1 MRSLE
6 TKHALNAGTNL
17 SYENKPETSLLNQKV
32 HELVQVIQFT
42 RVDKTQARIY
52 QRQIADAFKDSGSFV
67 KQLATFEALPADNS
81 LSREA
86 LLDELEKILSETEIN
101 SEQSKNFLKRNAFH
115 RAILLVVATLLIVTG
130 FAMIIMPAPPS
141 FELFTVFYF
150 NANDGVTI
158 MDLVSLLIIFG
169 GVYLFVL
176 NLGKK

>member
-6 TKHALNAGTNL
+6 TTHDSNAGTI
-17 SYENKPETSLLNQKV
+17 TSCKNAPTLLEEKV
-32 HELVQVIQFT
+32 SELIQVIQFT
-42 RVDKTQARIY
+42 DVDSKKSRLY
-52 QRQIADAFKDSGSFV
+52 QQQIAEAFKKSGNSSRQF
-67 KQLATFEALPADNS
+67 APFEALPADNS
-81 LSREA
+81 LSREE
-86 LLDELEKILSETEIN
+86 LLDELEKMLLENEIN
-101 SEQSKNFLKRNAFH
+101 SKQSRTFLKKNAVH
-115 RAILLVVATLLIVTG
+115 RAVLFVLSTLLIITG

-169 GVYLFVL
+169 GVFLFVL